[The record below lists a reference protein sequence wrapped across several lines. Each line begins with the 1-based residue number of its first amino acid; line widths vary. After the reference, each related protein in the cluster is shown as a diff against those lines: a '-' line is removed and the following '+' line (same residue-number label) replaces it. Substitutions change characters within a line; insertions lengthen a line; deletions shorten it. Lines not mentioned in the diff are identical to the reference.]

1 MKQLLS
7 LLFALLIVLGLA
19 ACRQEEPV
27 ATVTAPTVTQPV
39 LQNLPQTPPATTGPT
54 ETATEPASTMP
65 ETVVSFSDL
74 QYLTFTFSSG
84 AGGWQTRLVIA
95 PDGSFT
101 GEFRDTNM
109 GITAPEYP
117 NGSVELCP
125 FTGSFTHREQIDK
138 HTYVLTLDDLTCAV
152 TPGTVEIRDGV
163 CYTYRTPY
171 GLENAKELLLYLPGT
186 PVSDLPEA
194 FRNWVGLS
202 AEVETLPFYG
212 LYDPVGENGFSGR
225 SSAEQLQQQVVD
237 TEIISEQLNTWIS
250 SAANQADMSGY
261 AIRKYALWEQVLQ
274 DLLSGMSD
282 LLPTATMEAITAEQQ
297 QWLQAREAEVAETV
311 AQMDADSYYDFVS
324 NAAAAKI
331 TRNRVYELLELL
343 PASGC

>member
-7 LLFALLIVLGLA
+7 LLFAMLIVLGLA
-19 ACRQEEPV
+19 ACRQDEPV

-39 LQNLPQTPPATTGPT
+39 LQSLPPATTGPT
-54 ETATEPASTMP
+54 EAATEPAPTVP

-117 NGSVELCP
+117 KGSVELCP
-125 FTGSFTHREQIDK
+125 FTGSFTRREQIDE
-138 HTYVLTLDDLTCAV
+138 HTYVLTLGNLTCAI
-152 TPGTVEIRDGV
+152 TPWTVEIRDGV

-171 GLENAKELLLYLPGT
+171 GLENAKELLLYLPGA

-202 AEVETLPFYG
+202 AEAETLPFYG
-212 LYDPVGENGFSGR
+212 LYDPEGENGFSGR
-225 SSAEQLQQQVVD
+225 STAEQLQQQVAD

-261 AIRKYALWEQVLQ
+261 AIRKYAIWEQMLQ
-274 DLLSGMSD
+274 DLLAGMSD
-282 LLPTATMEAITAEQQ
+282 LLPTATMETLTAEQQ

-343 PASGC
+343 PVSGC